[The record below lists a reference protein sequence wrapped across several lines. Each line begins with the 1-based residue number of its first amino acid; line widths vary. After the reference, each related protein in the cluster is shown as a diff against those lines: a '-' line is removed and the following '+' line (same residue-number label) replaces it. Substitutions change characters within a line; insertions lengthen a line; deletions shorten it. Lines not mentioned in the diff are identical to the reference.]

1 VGQVRKIKA
10 GLVKISVNDFVG
22 EDGNIFFDVDDGVM
36 RLSDGA
42 TPGGIPLSAGGG
54 EGGAVTFRQLLDTPS
69 SFTGANSHFVKVN
82 PQASALEFVNV
93 DIFDGDYN
101 SLTNKPTIPDAF
113 DPSSIDQSLLPDTD
127 ISYDLGS
134 SAKKWRDLYLSGT
147 TIYLGDSTISRHT
160 DGGIVLPANSRIGTT
175 RLDSLSGVTSY
186 NDLTD
191 KPTIPS
197 DVSHLTDTTNLLS
210 GAGGGSSYTLPI
222 ASNTVLGGIKIGAGL
237 SINGSGVVSV
247 TGGSSSGI
255 VLSDLSVTSNAAGTA
270 ALTYDNTTGVFTYTP
285 PDLSAYQLSANA
297 FSGSYADLTGTP
309 TLFSGA
315 YADLTGTPTL
325 FSGAY
330 ADLTGTPTI
339 PADVSDLTDTTN
351 LLNHFSGSY
360 NDLTDKPTIPTVPTV
375 VSAFTND
382 SGYLT
387 DYTVTQAD
395 VTQHQSLLSITE
407 SQISDLGA
415 YLTTVAFSDLTTTP
429 TTIAGYGITDAFDGA
444 YGSLSGTPTIPTD
457 VSDLTDTTNLLAG
470 STFDGQFSSLLNKPT
485 TISGYGITDAFSG
498 SYTDLTNKPTLF
510 DGAYSS
516 LTGTPTT
523 LAGYGITD
531 AYTNTQVDTAI
542 NTAVNNVLG
551 GAPAL
556 LDTLDEIA
564 AALGDDPNFVTTIN
578 TAIALKANTA
588 DLATVAT
595 TGSYNDLTDVPDIPQ
610 DVADLEDRLNAIIPD
625 IQSELFTAAIIM
637 G

>member
-1 VGQVRKIKA
+1 MGQVRKIKA

-197 DVSHLTDTTNLLS
+197 DVSDLTDTNGLL
-210 GAGGGSSYTLPI
+210 GGGGGSYTLPI
-222 ASNTVLGGIKIGAGL
+222 ASNTVLGGIKIGSGL
-237 SINGSGVVSV
+237 SINGSGLV
-247 TGGSSSGI
+247 T
-255 VLSDLSVTSNAAGTA
+255 
-270 ALTYDNTTGVFTYTP
+270 
-285 PDLSAYQLSANA
+285 A
-297 FSGSYADLTGTP
+297 FSGNYNDLTNLP
-309 TLFSGA
+309 TLFDGTYSS
-315 YADLTGTPTL
+315 LTG
-325 FSGAY
+325 A
-330 ADLTGTPTI
+330 PTI
-339 PADVSDLTDTTN
+339 PTDVSDLTDTTN
-351 LLNHFSGSY
+351 LLDHFSGSY
-360 NDLTDKPTIPTVPTV
+360 NDLTDKPTIPTVPTTI
-375 VSAFTND
+375 SSFTND
-382 SGYLT
+382 SGYIT

-395 VTQHQSLLSITE
+395 VTTHQAALVITE
-407 SQISDLGA
+407 SQISDLGTYLTVETNDLTASVTWANVPDANITQTSVTQHQSALSITESQITDLQA
-415 YLTTVAFSDLTTTP
+415 YLTSVAFADLTT
-429 TTIAGYGITDAFDGA
+429 
-444 YGSLSGTPTIPTD
+444 
-457 VSDLTDTTNLLAG
+457 
-470 STFDGQFSSLLNKPT
+470 
-485 TISGYGITDAFSG
+485 
-498 SYTDLTNKPTLF
+498 
-510 DGAYSS
+510 
-516 LTGTPTT
+516 TPTT

-531 AYTNTQVDTAI
+531 AATSAQGAKADTALQP
-542 NTAVNNVLG
+542 NTAFDVKGSVYADDSTLLVDGVNASIPYGVLSG
-551 GAPAL
+551 VPTTVSGLGITDVYTKTETDSAVTTAISNLIGDAPAV
-556 LDTLDEIA
+556 LDTLGELADAIGEDA
-564 AALGDDPNFVTTIN
+564 NFITTLN
-578 TAIALKANTA
+578 NSIALKANTA

-595 TGSYNDLTDVPDIPQ
+595 SGSYNDLTDQPD
-610 DVADLEDRLNAIIPD
+610 V
-625 IQSELFTAAIIM
+625 SELSDTNGLLAAASGISEDDAITYSIIF

>member
-22 EDGNIFFDVDDGVM
+22 EDGNVFFDIDDGIM
-36 RLSDGA
+36 RLSDGI
-42 TPGGIPLSAGGG
+42 TKGGIPLASAGA
-54 EGGAVTFRQLLDTPS
+54 EGGASTFRQLLDTPS

-113 DPSSIDQSLLPDTD
+113 DPSLIDTSLLPDTD
-127 ISYDLGS
+127 VSYDLGS
-134 SAKKWRDLYLSGT
+134 STKKWRDLYLSGT

-175 RLDSLSGVTSY
+175 RLDSLGGVTSY

-255 VLSDLSVTSNAAGTA
+255 VLSDISVTSNAAGTA
-270 ALTYDNTTGVFTYTP
+270 ALTYDNTTGVFSYTP

-297 FSGSYADLTGTP
+297 FSGSYTDLTNTP

-351 LLNHFSGSY
+351 LLDHFSGSY

-375 VSAFTND
+375 ISAFTND
-382 SGYLT
+382 SGYIT
-387 DYTVTQAD
+387 GYTVTQAD
-395 VTQHQSLLSITE
+395 VTAHQTAIVITE

-415 YLTTVAFSDLTTTP
+415 YLTSVAFADLTATP

-444 YGSLSGTPTIPTD
+444 Y
-457 VSDLTDTTNLLAG
+457 
-470 STFDGQFSSLLNKPT
+470 
-485 TISGYGITDAFSG
+485 
-498 SYTDLTNKPTLF
+498 
-510 DGAYSS
+510 SS
-516 LTGTPTT
+516 LTGAPTTVSSFINDLGYLTTVAYADLTGKPTT

-564 AALGDDPNFVTTIN
+564 AAVGDDPNFVTTIN
-578 TAIALKANTA
+578 NAINLKANTA
-588 DLATVAT
+588 DLHAVAT
-595 TGSYNDLTDVPDIPQ
+595 SGDYNDLINVPIIPE
-610 DVADLEDRLNAIIPD
+610 DVADLEDRLNAIVPD
-625 IQSELFTAAIIM
+625 LQNELYVAALIM